1 MIVYIDIL
9 IIENFI
15 VNLFLLITT
24 MKLLK
29 YKYDKKIYISAFLGS
44 IYTLVIFFENN
55 IFSSLFFKILVV
67 ILMFSLINKKI
78 LILKSI
84 KMVITFF
91 LLSFTLS
98 GLSFALAL
106 RDNPFIILESFS
118 IDNFKVKDLILSL
131 MIVYTIAIR
140 IIDLIKDRANIC
152 NFIFDIELKDE
163 KITLYLKGLLDTG
176 NALRE
181 PVTNLPCILIE
192 NDIMESLNFISNE
205 RYYINFNTISEN
217 GSLQGIKTN
226 NIRIKQENSEWK
238 NIEAIICS
246 CKNKLSKENEFNAL
260 LSRGVI

>member
-24 MKLLK
+24 TKLLK
-29 YKYDKKIYISAFLGS
+29 YKYNKKIYIAAFFGS

-55 IFSSLFFKILVV
+55 IFTSLFFKVLAV
-67 ILMFSLINKKI
+67 ILMFGLINKKVI
-78 LILKSI
+78 SVKNI
-84 KMVITFF
+84 KMTLTFF

-98 GLSFALAL
+98 GLSFTLAIM
-106 RDNPFIILESFS
+106 DNPFSIIEQFS
-118 IDNFKVKDLILSL
+118 INSFKVKDLILSL
-131 MIVYTIAIR
+131 MTIYIIAIR
-140 IIDLIKDRANIC
+140 ILDLIKDRANIC

-163 KITLYLKGLLDTG
+163 KITLYIKGLLDTG

-181 PVTNLPCILIE
+181 PVTNLPCIIIE
-192 NDIMESLNFISNE
+192 KEIMESLDFVNNE
-205 RYYINFNTISEN
+205 RYFINFNTISEN

-226 NIRIKQENSEWK
+226 NIRIKQENSEWR